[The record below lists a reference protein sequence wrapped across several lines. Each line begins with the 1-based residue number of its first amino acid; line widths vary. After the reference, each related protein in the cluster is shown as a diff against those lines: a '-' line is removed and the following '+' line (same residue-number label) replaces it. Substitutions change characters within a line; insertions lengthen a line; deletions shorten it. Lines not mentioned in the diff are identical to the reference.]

1 MKIVLIAIGLVAINS
16 FATEVEY
23 VDVSKEECQQV
34 CEIYSYG
41 FQPDFLG
48 FCKQIEK
55 CDVLKWDE
63 EAKACELVEAGK
75 LISYP
80 IACRDIPASL

>member
-1 MKIVLIAIGLVAINS
+1 MKILLFAIALTSISS
-16 FATEVEY
+16 FASEVEY
-23 VDVSKEECQQV
+23 VDLPKEECQQV
-34 CEIYSYG
+34 CEIYTYG
-41 FQPDFLG
+41 FQPDFMG

-75 LISYP
+75 FISYP
-80 IACRDIPASL
+80 IACRDIPAY